1 VAVATPDDPEHP
13 QAGFALAARTESRHH
28 QI

>member
-13 QAGFALAARTESRHH
+13 QARFALAARTESRHH